1 MRNVLVTILATVSTA
16 LACYDHPSMVTK
28 AQTTDATFLLPSST
42 STSPTPTGSAT
53 TSAHRLVTRVTRA
66 PSVEP
71 TTLATIARSNK
82 EERDDTRVYN
92 NGWRTWISEYD
103 GRMIT
108 VKPCVKATR

>member
-1 MRNVLVTILATVSTA
+1 MRNVLVTILATASTA
-16 LACYDHPSMVTK
+16 LAWYDHPSMVTE
-28 AQTTDATFLLPSST
+28 AQTTDATFLLPFSSA
-42 STSPTPTGSAT
+42 TSPTSTGSAT
-53 TSAHRLVTRVTRA
+53 TSARRLVTRVTRA
-66 PSVEP
+66 PSVDP

-82 EERDDTRVYN
+82 EERDDPRVYN

>member
-1 MRNVLVTILATVSTA
+1 MRNVLVTILATASTA
-16 LACYDHPSMVTK
+16 LAWYDHPSMVTE
-28 AQTTDATFLLPSST
+28 AQTTDATSLLPSST
-42 STSPTPTGSAT
+42 ATCPTSTGSAT
-53 TSAHRLVTRVTRA
+53 TSAHCLITRVTRA

-71 TTLATIARSNK
+71 TTFATIARSSLS
-82 EERDDTRVYN
+82 ERDDTRVYN

>member
-16 LACYDHPSMVTK
+16 LAWYDHPSMVTE

-82 EERDDTRVYN
+82 EERDDTRIYN